1 VKEPNVKP
9 QYKLVASYYCG
20 ECAGNAEQSVIRAG
34 YSRKYARGN
43 AHKLVARPEVQEYIT
58 YLNSLTEN
66 DPKKHVATAV
76 EIQGFW
82 TEVFLNEEED
92 LKHRLRASEL
102 LAKAKGMFN
111 TESW

>member
-1 VKEPNVKP
+1 
-9 QYKLVASYYCG
+9 
-20 ECAGNAEQSVIRAG
+20 
-34 YSRKYARGN
+34 
-43 AHKLVARPEVQEYIT
+43 
-58 YLNSLTEN
+58 LTEN

>member
-1 VKEPNVKP
+1 MKEPNVKP

-111 TESW
+111 TQSS

>member
-1 VKEPNVKP
+1 MKEPNVKP

-58 YLNSLTEN
+58 YLNRLTEN